1 METVGYVYGTIRVL
15 LASLPGRAEMMQGSP
30 GAGPAREVPVPVP
43 FSLEAFRAALERW
56 RGRPLA
62 LAPVPLPPGRPAAWI
77 ATARR
82 DYILYDPSA
91 PEGRRL
97 EAIAHQA
104 GHMCAGHSG
113 SAVAGEPGAGLFPG
127 LDPAVVVA
135 ELPSPAA
142 FTAAEEQE
150 ADAFTAALIARIAVA
165 EATGDAPDLS

>member
-1 METVGYVYGTIRVL
+1 MVG
-15 LASLPGRAEMMQGSP
+15 LPRGQMTQDSP
-30 GAGPAREVPVPVP
+30 GAGPTREVPVPAP

-62 LAPVPLPPGRPAAWI
+62 LAPVPLPRGRPAAWI

-91 PEGRRL
+91 PEARRL
-97 EAIAHQA
+97 EAIVHQA

-113 SAVAGEPGAGLFPG
+113 SATAGKPGAGLFPG
-127 LDPAVVVA
+127 LDPAVVAA
-135 ELPSPAA
+135 ELPGPAA

-150 ADAFTAALIARIAVA
+150 ADTFTAALIARIPLA
-165 EATGDAPDLS
+165 EARDDVPGLP